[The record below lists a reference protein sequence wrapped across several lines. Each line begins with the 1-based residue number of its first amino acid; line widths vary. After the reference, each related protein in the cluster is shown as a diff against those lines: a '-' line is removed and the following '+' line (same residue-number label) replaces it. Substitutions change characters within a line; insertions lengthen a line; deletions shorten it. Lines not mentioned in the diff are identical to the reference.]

1 MQTLFA
7 LTLSGSLLALLLL
20 LLKACLKDRF
30 SSTVY
35 YYAWLIVLLR
45 FLLPLPGML
54 PLNMQAENN
63 TQRQTVAAVYEVPE
77 ISGGTIRSDNTD
89 SRVTE
94 RNPDRAEVP
103 AAVQGRSGGGK
114 ARRAV
119 VPHRL
124 RR

>member
-63 TQRQTVAAVYEVPE
+63 M
-77 ISGGTIRSDNTD
+77 
-89 SRVTE
+89 
-94 RNPDRAEVP
+94 
-103 AAVQGRSGGGK
+103 
-114 ARRAV
+114 
-119 VPHRL
+119 
-124 RR
+124 